1 MIKKLYGATN
11 AEGYRRAMREASED
25 VHTQEEIDAVLNIV
39 NAWEAELAYAE
50 FKGIVKCAT
59 IVGVGYLFA
68 RVIK

>member
-11 AEGYRRAMREASED
+11 AEGYRKAMRQAIED
-25 VHTQEEIDAVLNIV
+25 LESQEEIDAATNIV
-39 NAWEAELAYAE
+39 NAWEAELAYVE